1 MKAGK
6 YKCPSNLIRNG
17 RSLAISSANKET
29 TNRIRKIQNDQYP
42 RRFDLKFCQRR
53 RLSGD
58 GLNRWRVTGTASPSG
73 DCVVV
78 SIGGGAVMV
87 IRLPAPRNQSVDRS
101 TCKGGRRSDCPPGR
115 PARR

>member
-6 YKCPSNLIRNG
+6 YRCPSNFMRNG
-17 RSLAISSANKET
+17 QSFPINSANNET
-29 TNRIRKIQNDQYP
+29 KNKIKKNENDRWP

-58 GLNRWRVTGTASPSG
+58 GLNRWRVIGTISPNG
-73 DCVVV
+73 DCDVV

-87 IRLPAPRNQSVDRS
+87 IRLPAPRSRSADQS
-101 TCKGGRRSDCPPGR
+101 T
-115 PARR
+115 

>member
-6 YKCPSNLIRNG
+6 YRWPSNLIRNG
-17 RSLAISSANKET
+17 RSLAINSANNET
-29 TNRIRKIQNDQYP
+29 TNRIRKFQNDQYP

-87 IRLPAPRNQSVDRS
+87 IRLPAPRNRSVDRS
-101 TCKGGRRSDCPPGR
+101 TYRRDRRSN
-115 PARR
+115 

>member
-6 YKCPSNLIRNG
+6 YKCPSNLMRNG
-17 RSLAISSANKET
+17 RSLAISSANSET
-29 TNRIRKIQNDQYP
+29 KNRIRKIQNDQYP

-58 GLNRWRVTGTASPSG
+58 GLNRWRVIGTASPSG
-73 DCVVV
+73 ACVVV

-87 IRLPAPRNQSVDRS
+87 IRPPAPRNRSVDQS
-101 TCKGGRRSDCPPGR
+101 TYRQDRRSN
-115 PARR
+115 

>member
-6 YKCPSNLIRNG
+6 YKCPSNLMRNG
-17 RSLAISSANKET
+17 RSLAISSANNET
-29 TNRIRKIQNDQYP
+29 KNKIKKIQNDQYP

-58 GLNRWRVTGTASPSG
+58 GLKRWRVTGTASPSG
-73 DCVVV
+73 ACVVV

-87 IRLPAPRNQSVDRS
+87 IRLPAPRNRSADRS
-101 TCKGGRRSDCPPGR
+101 TCRRGLRSD
-115 PARR
+115 